1 MNNQTHFPL
10 PMIGLKLF
18 LFKIPV
24 GIIIFSHVLKPDKLE
39 GRVSQMKFWKFFIHH
54 EWTLLEPWNIY
65 EYQVIEQ
72 NMNLGFL
79 GTKYNKLSTTCC
91 LLTWLAFVGSR
102 LYCNINWPHVLCCDC
117 IEGVAIKHNHIFYI
131 NLQLINKRH
140 AQLDLTIYVFITLNI
155 AHTVPYTSWRY
166 IFYITQQILL
176 KKERSEHVDISR
188 KIWPVA
194 EE

>member
-72 NMNLGFL
+72 NMNQGFL

-102 LYCNINWPHVLCCDC
+102 LYCNINWPHMFYAVTVLRVLPLNT
-117 IEGVAIKHNHIFYI
+117 ITFFISIYNWLIKDMH
-131 NLQLINKRH
+131 
-140 AQLDLTIYVFITLNI
+140 
-155 AHTVPYTSWRY
+155 S
-166 IFYITQQILL
+166 
-176 KKERSEHVDISR
+176 
-188 KIWPVA
+188 
-194 EE
+194 